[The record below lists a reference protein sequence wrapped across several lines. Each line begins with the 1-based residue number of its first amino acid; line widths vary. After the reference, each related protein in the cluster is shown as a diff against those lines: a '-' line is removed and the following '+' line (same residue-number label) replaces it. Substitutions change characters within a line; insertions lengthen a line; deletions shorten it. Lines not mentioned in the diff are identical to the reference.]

1 MILEAVLLGLSTGTY
16 CAMYCGPVLIPF
28 LFGTEK
34 ISCRRNAGLIG
45 LFLASRLAMYF
56 FLGFVF
62 SMLGI
67 LASEFFDPYFARR
80 LSVFAYIFC
89 GIALLLNS
97 FGAKFPWKKN
107 GCKCVS
113 LKIAG
118 NDFLTAVF
126 AGLAVGLHICAPLWT
141 AIARSVFFAN
151 RMKGIFYLVFFYIG
165 TLPFF
170 LPLLG
175 IPLVQKMFPVMKRIS
190 RIAQFLVGFYFL
202 IFEGL
207 IKLFF

>member
-56 FLGFVF
+56 VLGVAL
-62 SMLGI
+62 SAAGL

-80 LSVFAYIFC
+80 LSVCAYIFC
-89 GIALLLNS
+89 GASLLLNS
-97 FGAKFPWKKN
+97 FGAKFPWEKD
-107 GCKCVS
+107 GCKCAG
-113 LKIAG
+113 LKKLG

-126 AGLAVGLHICAPLWT
+126 AGL
-141 AIARSVFFAN
+141 S
-151 RMKGIFYLVFFYIG
+151 GI
-165 TLPFF
+165 
-170 LPLLG
+170 
-175 IPLVQKMFPVMKRIS
+175 S
-190 RIAQFLVGFYFL
+190 
-202 IFEGL
+202 
-207 IKLFF
+207 LFFINEDTVQIRTKK

>member
-34 ISCRRNAGLIG
+34 NSCRRNAGLIG

-56 FLGFVF
+56 VLGVAL
-62 SMLGI
+62 SAAGL

-80 LSVFAYIFC
+80 LSVYAYILC
-89 GIALLLNS
+89 GTALLLNS
-97 FGAKFPWKKN
+97 FGAKFPWKKD
-107 GCKCVS
+107 GCKCAG
-113 LKIAG
+113 LKKLG

-126 AGLAVGLHICAPLWT
+126 AGFAVGLHICAPLWT

-151 RMKGIFYLVFFYIG
+151 RMKGIFYLVFFYVG

-170 LPLLG
+170 LPLFG
-175 IPLVQKMFPVMKRIS
+175 IPFVQKMFPVLKRIS
-190 RIAQFLVGFYFL
+190 RIAQLLIGFYFL

>member
-34 ISCRRNAGLIG
+34 NSCRRNAGLIG

-56 FLGFVF
+56 VLGVAL
-62 SMLGI
+62 SAAGL

-80 LSVFAYIFC
+80 LSVCAYIFC
-89 GIALLLNS
+89 GASLLLNS
-97 FGAKFPWKKN
+97 FGAKFPWEKD
-107 GCKCVS
+107 GCKCSS

-126 AGLAVGLHICAPLWT
+126 AGFAVGLHICAPLWT
-141 AIARSVFFAN
+141 AIARSVFLPG
-151 RMKGIFYLVFFYIG
+151 MKGIFYLVFFYVG

-170 LPLLG
+170 LPLFG
-175 IPLVQKMFPVMKRIS
+175 IPLVQKMFPVLKRIS
-190 RIAQFLVGFYFL
+190 RIAQLLIGFYFL